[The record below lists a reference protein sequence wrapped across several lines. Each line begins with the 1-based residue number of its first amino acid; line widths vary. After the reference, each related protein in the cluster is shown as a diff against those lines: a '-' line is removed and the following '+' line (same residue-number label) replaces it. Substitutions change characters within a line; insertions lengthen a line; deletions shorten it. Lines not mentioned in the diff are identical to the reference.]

1 VAVRRLWA
9 RDPGRVALESLRTE
23 QNVQQ
28 AYERYAGELFGFA
41 LGVLGDRQ
49 LAEDVVQ
56 ETFVKA
62 WRAGGRFDPERGSL
76 RTWLFAIARNNV
88 ADVARR
94 RSTGMPVSTESE
106 TEEPG
111 GDPVDRLLT
120 SIQVSAALDRLSP
133 EHRQVV
139 VEVHF
144 HGRSCADLSRQLRL
158 PASTVRSR
166 LYYGVRALR
175 LILEE
180 HGWQA

>member
-9 RDPGRVALESLRTE
+9 RDPGRVAPESLRTE
-23 QNVQQ
+23 QHVQQ

-41 LGVLGDRQ
+41 LGALDDRQ

-62 WRAGGRFDPERGSL
+62 WRTASRFDPERGSL
-76 RTWLFAIARNNV
+76 RTWLFAIARNV
-88 ADVARR
+88 IVDARR
-94 RSTGMPVSTESE
+94 RAGAVTDTD
-106 TEEPG
+106 TDAEPSD
-111 GDPVDRLLT
+111 DPVDQLLT
-120 SIQVSAALDRLSP
+120 SIQVSAALERLSP

-144 HGRSCADLSRQLRL
+144 HGRSCAELSRELRL

-166 LYYGVRALR
+166 LYYGARALR

>member
-1 VAVRRLWA
+1 M
-9 RDPGRVALESLRTE
+9 PESLRTE
-23 QNVQQ
+23 RHVQQ

-41 LGVLGDRQ
+41 LGALDDRQ

-62 WRAGGRFDPERGSL
+62 WQAARRFDPERGSL
-76 RTWLFAIARNNV
+76 RTWLFAIARNV
-88 ADVARR
+88 VSDAARR
-94 RSTGMPVSTESE
+94 RAGHASAGAATEPSND
-106 TEEPG
+106 
-111 GDPVDRLLT
+111 DPVDRLLT
-120 SIQVSAALDRLSP
+120 SIQVSEALEGLSP
-133 EHRQVV
+133 EHRQTV

-144 HGRSCADLSRQLRL
+144 NGRSCAELSRQLRL